1 MLSEH
6 AGGWRTLST
15 RNAFLIHLA
24 LSLLIFMTLVA
35 VMVTLW
41 FPGELFF
48 LDGGWEGL
56 KLVAL
61 VDLVLGPALT
71 LCLYKPAKKGL
82 LMDMSFIA
90 AFQVAA
96 LAYGFVT
103 TFEQRTAAVV
113 FAESRFNTL
122 SNVALIE
129 ANENLAE
136 RKIKTQ
142 SVTAIDSRKPAILV
156 TPEGESAQ
164 QFQDLLNGFPQLH
177 ERSDKFIIAK
187 DNSDYLRDLAV
198 SEAALEAED
207 KKGLVKKA
215 LAKQSKSA
223 DIDVHRFTA
232 RYGSGFALFD
242 HNSGRIVDYIEITA
256 ETKSP
261 KASATDVAESV
272 E

>member
-1 MLSEH
+1 MVSEQTS
-6 AGGWRTLST
+6 GWRALSK
-15 RNAFLIHLA
+15 RKAFLIHLA

-71 LCLYKPAKKGL
+71 LCLYKPGKKGL
-82 LMDMSFIA
+82 LMDMSLIA
-90 AFQVAA
+90 GFQIAA

-103 TFEQRTAAVV
+103 TFEQRTVAVV
-113 FAESRFNTL
+113 YAENNFNTL
-122 SNVALIE
+122 SNVALIK
-129 ANENLAE
+129 ANKNLTE
-136 RKIKTQ
+136 RKIETR
-142 SVTAIDSRKPAILV
+142 SVASMDSRIPATLV
-156 TPEGESAQ
+156 TVQGKTAE

-177 ERSDKFIIAK
+177 ERTDKFIIAK
-187 DNSDYLRDLAV
+187 DNSDHLRDKAI
-198 SEAALEAED
+198 SEAILEDED
-207 KKGLVKKA
+207 KNGLVKKA
-215 LAKQSKSA
+215 LAKQKQTA
-223 DIDVHRFTA
+223 DVDVYRFKA

-242 HNSGRIVDYIEITA
+242 HSSGRIVDYIKIEADT
-256 ETKSP
+256 T
-261 KASATDVAESV
+261 SAKTDLAESV

>member
-1 MLSEH
+1 MVSEH
-6 AGGWRTLST
+6 TGGWRTLST

-71 LCLYKPAKKGL
+71 LCLYKPGKKGL
-82 LMDMSFIA
+82 VMDMSIIA
-90 AFQVAA
+90 GIQIAA

-103 TFEQRTAAVV
+103 TFEQRTTAVV
-113 FAESRFNTL
+113 YAENNFNTL

-129 ANENLAE
+129 ANENLSE
-136 RKIKTQ
+136 RKIETQPIKTLD
-142 SVTAIDSRKPAILV
+142 SRIPATLVTADTDIAS
-156 TPEGESAQ
+156 Q
-164 QFQDLLNGFPQLH
+164 MQDLLNGFPQLH
-177 ERSDKFIIAK
+177 ERSDKFLSAK
-187 DNSDYLRDLAV
+187 GNSEHLRKLAV
-198 SEAALEAED
+198 SETILENED

-215 LAKQSKSA
+215 LAKQKSTA
-223 DIDVHRFTA
+223 DIGVHRFKA

-242 HNSGRIVDYIEITA
+242 YTNGRIVDYIKIKEGT
-256 ETKSP
+256 
-261 KASATDVAESV
+261 ASAKTNVAESA